1 MRYDDEIMG
10 DEIVGDEIVGDDLM
24 GDEIVGDDGYISGD
38 EIVGDDGYVSGDEI
52 VGDELLGDDVLGDE
66 VMGRR
71 IFRRRRRRP
80 NKRAQMAALRQRA
93 ITQRRLANAKVLVKK
108 PVQKSRVQSI
118 GFNSRGV
125 APGDTVDIPARPQVK
140 FRGTRLSVPSS
151 IAPSFLIEDL
161 KVGRNSQF
169 VASGAQSAETFK
181 DIATSD
187 NIATDTADPGMD
199 IVLSVTNTSGTAQDF
214 HATLFGDAVE

>member
-1 MRYDDEIMG
+1 MRYDDDIN
-10 DEIVGDEIVGDDLM
+10 GDEIVGDDIL
-24 GDEIVGDDGYISGD
+24 GDDILGD

-52 VGDELLGDDVLGDE
+52 VGDDIMGDEIVGDEGLGDDV
-66 VMGRR
+66 MGRR
-71 IFRRRRRRP
+71 LFRRRRRRP
-80 NKRAQMAALRQRA
+80 SRQAQAAALRRQA
-93 ITQRRLANAKVLVKK
+93 IMQRRLSNAKVVIKK
-108 PVQKSRVQSI
+108 PPQKSRVQSI
-118 GFNSRGV
+118 GFNAKGI

-140 FRGTRLSVPSS
+140 FRGTRLSVPTS
-151 IAPSFLIEDL
+151 IASSFLIEDL

-169 VASGAQSAETFK
+169 VAAGAQSAETFK
-181 DIATSD
+181 DTATSD

>member
-1 MRYDDEIMG
+1 MRYDDEVMG
-10 DEIVGDEIVGDDLM
+10 DEIVGDELGDELTGEEIVGDDLLGDEIVGDGIY
-24 GDEIVGDDGYISGD
+24 GDEIVGDDLLGD
-38 EIVGDDGYVSGDEI
+38 EIVGDD
-52 VGDELLGDDVLGDE
+52 

-80 NKRAQMAALRQRA
+80 NRRAQLAAARRNAILQRK
-93 ITQRRLANAKVLVKK
+93 LASAKVVVKK
-108 PVQKSRVQSI
+108 PPQKSRVQSI
-118 GFNSRGV
+118 GFNSKGI

-140 FRGTRLSVPSS
+140 FRGTRLSIPSS

-181 DIATSD
+181 DTATSD
-187 NIATDTADPGMD
+187 NIATDTAEPGMD

-214 HATLFGDAVE
+214 HGTLFGDAVE

>member
-1 MRYDDEIMG
+1 MRYDDEVMG
-10 DEIVGDEIVGDDLM
+10 DEIVGDELGNELTGEEIVGDDLLGDEIVGDGIY
-24 GDEIVGDDGYISGD
+24 GDEIVGDDLLGD
-38 EIVGDDGYVSGDEI
+38 EIVGDA
-52 VGDELLGDDVLGDE
+52 

-80 NKRAQMAALRQRA
+80 NRRTQLAAARRNAILQRK
-93 ITQRRLANAKVLVKK
+93 LATAKVVVKK
-108 PVQKSRVQSI
+108 PPQKSRVQSI
-118 GFNSRGV
+118 GFNSKGI

-140 FRGTRLSVPSS
+140 FRGTRLSIPSS

-181 DIATSD
+181 DTATSD
-187 NIATDTADPGMD
+187 NIATDTAEPGMD

-214 HATLFGDAVE
+214 HGTLFGDAVE